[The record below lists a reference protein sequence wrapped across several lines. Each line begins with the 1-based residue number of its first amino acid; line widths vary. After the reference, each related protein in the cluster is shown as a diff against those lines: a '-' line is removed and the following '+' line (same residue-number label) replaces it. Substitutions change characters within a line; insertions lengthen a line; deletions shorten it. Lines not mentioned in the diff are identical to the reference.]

1 MGHFNDDRSSTNLNK
16 EEEEDIISL
25 ADELLED
32 SSTHEEYAAGWPD
45 FMDFHGLS
53 VDEQVDYSSNNH
65 SHNNPHD
72 ELIISSMKQDDD
84 EDDERNMC
92 LNLRLNYEQVLEA
105 WPHRTPI
112 WAAAA
117 ADDDAYE
124 GEVAMAM
131 EEEEERRRREARVIR
146 YREKR
151 QSRLFSN
158 KIRYQVR
165 KMNADKRPRLKVIII
180 IYIIRLG
187 VGQSGRNFMGEGFC
201 FLILLN
207 NFSCISSKG
216 Q

>member
-117 ADDDAYE
+117 ADDDAY
-124 GEVAMAM
+124 VSSHHLHTFFF
-131 EEEEERRRREARVIR
+131 IFNFT
-146 YREKR
+146 Y
-151 QSRLFSN
+151 LIF
-158 KIRYQVR
+158 
-165 KMNADKRPRLKVIII
+165 
-180 IYIIRLG
+180 IYIIYRLRC
-187 VGQSGRNFMGEGFC
+187 VT
-201 FLILLN
+201 
-207 NFSCISSKG
+207 
-216 Q
+216 